1 MIRTLTALAAAPL
14 LAAAAPSF
22 AQDIYLHEPPL
33 ADESLDRMGDVLS
46 DPVRQQELA
55 TSLAV
60 VTEILLDLPL
70 APILDPLAQAAGQ
83 ATGEP
88 VRRIDPDTTLRRIA
102 PDAGRVST
110 EIQDKLPSTM
120 QGIGAMSGAVSR
132 MMPALRDMAAQ
143 LRAAIPEQPVTDY

>member
-14 LAAAAPSF
+14 LVTATPSS
-22 AQDIYLHEPPL
+22 AQDIYLDEPPL
-33 ADESLDRMGDVLS
+33 AEESLDRMGDALS

-70 APILDPLAQAAGQ
+70 APILDPLAQAAAQ
-83 ATGEP
+83 TTGEP
-88 VRRIDPDTTLRRIA
+88 VRRIDPDTTLRRMA
-102 PDAGRVST
+102 PDAGRVSA
-110 EIQDKLPSTM
+110 EIQDKLPRTM
-120 QGIGAMSGAVSR
+120 QGIGTMSGAVSR

-143 LRAAIPEQPVTDY
+143 LRAAIPEQPVADY